1 MEITLDNYL
10 DSFTQTTDYPSL
22 DGTLYLLNSLDNPH
36 KKLKFIHIAG
46 TNGKGSITEMLNNIL
61 INSGLLVG
69 KFISPHLIQ
78 ANECVCVN
86 NTQIKNTDIL
96 FYIDHFKN
104 VELEFNKIYN
114 RNFTRFEILTAL
126 AIDYF
131 YKQNTDIVLLEVGL
145 GGMYDCTNVVTPIVS
160 CFGSISFDH
169 TQILG
174 NTLEEI
180 SIQKAGIIK
189 ENSNSVIFNQEAKH
203 FIENVVN
210 EKNNTL
216 HTIYE
221 HEITDYSFDK
231 DYQYFKY
238 NGKNYKLNLKGK
250 KQIENACV
258 VLNTIKILNNN
269 NFNITYDTIYESLSN
284 IIHPGRYETIYN
296 NPLVIFD
303 GAHNENALE
312 NFIQITNGLYKNT
325 NKIFIISIITTKDY
339 KKMITTLLS
348 NFPDSTF
355 IFTSGNNTKKFFDK
369 DILLSYGNEF
379 KEKNNLNNV
388 HLLSDNL
395 NNLKEL
401 ININT
406 NSTHFILGSFYVY
419 NTVINLLK

>member
-61 INSGLLVG
+61 INSGLQVG
-69 KFISPHLIQ
+69 KFLSPHLIQ

-145 GGMYDCTNVVTPIVS
+145 GGMYDCTNVDTPIVS

-180 SIQKAGIIK
+180 SIQKAGIVK
-189 ENSNSVIFNQEAKH
+189 ENSNSVIFNQEAKQ
-203 FIENVVN
+203 FIEKIAN

-269 NFNITYDTIYESLSN
+269 N
-284 IIHPGRYETIYN
+284 
-296 NPLVIFD
+296 
-303 GAHNENALE
+303 
-312 NFIQITNGLYKNT
+312 
-325 NKIFIISIITTKDY
+325 
-339 KKMITTLLS
+339 
-348 NFPDSTF
+348 
-355 IFTSGNNTKKFFDK
+355 
-369 DILLSYGNEF
+369 
-379 KEKNNLNNV
+379 
-388 HLLSDNL
+388 
-395 NNLKEL
+395 L
-401 ININT
+401 I
-406 NSTHFILGSFYVY
+406 
-419 NTVINLLK
+419 